1 MMNRKET
8 LLNWLNREKTRDKNE
23 VELSKNKLISEI
35 KKMKKEDLFS
45 QEVEKPKYSLWQK
58 IKILLWGN

>member
-1 MMNRKET
+1 MNRKET